1 MVPILGMA
9 EEKPKK
15 GSKESAEEKKEEEEE
30 AVVYK
35 NHHRGLVD
43 LICNQTGICAKSILD
58 MDVYLYDMNVRL
70 KTVEA
75 CAYL

>member
-70 KTVEA
+70 KTVET
-75 CAYL
+75 CAYF